1 MERSEMKAEETPFEV
16 SVVIPTTGHGK
27 SLLEAALIHLEKAAD
42 ALQTELII
50 VDNASIDDTF
60 DYLEQLKGS
69 DFFNIR
75 VITNSVYNGF
85 AASVILGIEAG
96 SSDYV
101 RVVHN
106 DA

>member
-27 SLLEAALIHLEKAAD
+27 SLLESALIHLEKAAYP
-42 ALQTELII
+42 LQTELII

-69 DFFNIR
+69 NFLNSR
-75 VITNSVYNGF
+75 VVPKRINNGI
-85 AASVILGIEAG
+85 AASVNKGNGAD
-96 SSDYV
+96 SSEYL
-101 RVVHN
+101 
-106 DA
+106 